1 MWLLDFYKIGG
12 FSILIPCL
20 NSEYSDVRSETAM
33 LIGELAQN
41 NEFCQKHLLELNI
54 IPKLIELVSKDDPAV
69 STHALHAVSCLSRNF
84 EPGMKEFLSMGGLE
98 CLVCLIEN
106 KESEKLQIKSLFL
119 ISAFCQESETVRNQ
133 LVQLNAVEKIAANIE
148 VKDEYSTHLEQSLA
162 ALVNLTESSEAVARC
177 QNKTVNLIEKLDQI
191 ISVSKNKDECQE
203 QVEYSQTLKKRIFK
217 L

>member
-1 MWLLDFYKIGG
+1 MRLLDFQKIGG
-12 FSILIPCL
+12 FSIIIPCL
-20 NSEYSDVRSETAM
+20 NSEYADVRGETAL

-41 NEFCQKHLLELNI
+41 NEFCQRHLLEQNI
-54 IPKLIELVSKDDPAV
+54 MPKLIELVSKDDPAV

-119 ISAFCQESETVRNQ
+119 ISAFCQESDSVREQ
-133 LVQLNAVEKIAANIE
+133 LVALNAVEKIVANIE

-162 ALVNLTESSEAVARC
+162 ALVNLTESSEAIKRSQKNDV
-177 QNKTVNLIEKLDQI
+177 KLLEKLEQI
-191 ISVSKNKDECQE
+191 ISAGKNKEECQE
-203 QVEYSQTLKKRIFK
+203 QVEYSQTLKKLVFK
-217 L
+217 K